1 MFSMARS
8 QLQVRLQTLKIWT
21 KYFNDEADHRNDE
34 TMTMKR
40 AKGVF
45 PPPADCTVNWQHS
58 WWNVCS
64 HHDHTAD
71 EDHCGDD
78 DDFGWPNARVN
89 IQSAIIV
96 DRGCTYNRLR
106 LRICVNMSML
116 CIEEGPCVCILHTM
130 KMCVHCTIQCIYTV
144 HYTIQ
149 CINTMDLL
157 NNTSFLYRRHPS
169 LNRGLQLITSYWT
182 EAFQ

>member
-1 MFSMARS
+1 MERLFSSWWHCWWRS
-8 QLQVRLQTLKIWT
+8 QWS
-21 KYFNDEADHRNDE
+21 
-34 TMTMKR
+34 
-40 AKGVF
+40 
-45 PPPADCTVNWQHS
+45 S
-58 WWNVCS
+58 WWWWISNS
-64 HHDHTAD
+64 
-71 EDHCGDD
+71 
-78 DDFGWPNARVN
+78 RVN

-157 NNTSFLYRRHPS
+157 NNPAFYTGETPAWIGHLILDRGFSITFNILRNELNLLLTCRVNALMFSNGFPAQLYWGP
-169 LNRGLQLITSYWT
+169 
-182 EAFQ
+182 ADV

>member
-1 MFSMARS
+1 MERLFS
-8 QLQVRLQTLKIWT
+8 
-21 KYFNDEADHRNDE
+21 
-34 TMTMKR
+34 
-40 AKGVF
+40 
-45 PPPADCTVNWQHS
+45 S
-58 WWNVCS
+58 WW
-64 HHDHTAD
+64 
-71 EDHCGDD
+71 HC
-78 DDFGWPNARVN
+78 WWRSLWSWWWWWISNSRVN

-130 KMCVHCTIQCIYTV
+130 KMCVHCTIQCI
-144 HYTIQ
+144 
-149 CINTMDLL
+149 NTMDLL

-182 EAFQ
+182 EAFNNIWYFEEWAKPPVDMSRQCIDVFKWISSTIVLRTSWCLGHMDRDYHVRTPTSSASSPL